1 MLAAQEFLF
10 DLNPQLLFDAALLAI
25 AVFFLYM
32 LMSYLLFNP
41 ARKLL
46 KDRQDHISSEL
57 DEASA
62 DKEKAAALK
71 AEYEAKLKE
80 IDKEAETILADARQK
95 ALKNQN
101 RIVNEAKEEAAR
113 IVKHAQEEALLEKK
127 HAMND
132 MKQEMITVASLMAQ
146 KVVASSITA
155 EIQST
160 LVDETL
166 KEMGESTWQNTEL
179 TRLMNHPKIEKE
191 EKVRLIEDI
200 FKGRIGDELVGLLR
214 MLVQKGHYKETD
226 QVFTYFI
233 DRVKEYKK
241 IGTAYVTSAM
251 ELTLQQKQAVEQKL
265 LDTTK
270 YVQFEIHYT
279 TDPALI
285 GGMVIRIRDR
295 VVDGSVRTRLEHLTR
310 DLERIQ
316 LKVGE
321 CAP

>member
-1 MLAAQEFLF
+1 M
-10 DLNPQLLFDAALLAI
+10 
-25 AVFFLYM
+25 
-32 LMSYLLFNP
+32 
-41 ARKLL
+41 
-46 KDRQDHISSEL
+46 
-57 DEASA
+57 ASA

-166 KEMGESTWQNTEL
+166 KEMGESTWQN
-179 TRLMNHPKIEKE
+179 
-191 EKVRLIEDI
+191 
-200 FKGRIGDELVGLLR
+200 
-214 MLVQKGHYKETD
+214 
-226 QVFTYFI
+226 
-233 DRVKEYKK
+233 
-241 IGTAYVTSAM
+241 
-251 ELTLQQKQAVEQKL
+251 
-265 LDTTK
+265 
-270 YVQFEIHYT
+270 
-279 TDPALI
+279 
-285 GGMVIRIRDR
+285 
-295 VVDGSVRTRLEHLTR
+295 
-310 DLERIQ
+310 
-316 LKVGE
+316 
-321 CAP
+321 